1 MADSY
6 NIYIKIYVK
15 EDAESESG
23 IKKGPTALV
32 FDVFDFPVFVK
43 KKRRR
48 DMKTSVLTQN
58 PTTPFDSRYSETP
71 F

>member
-6 NIYIKIYVK
+6 NIDIKMYVK
-15 EDAESESG
+15 KDAESKSS
-23 IKKGPTALV
+23 IKKCPTVLV
-32 FDVFDFPVFVK
+32 FDDFDIPVFVK
-43 KKRRR
+43 KIRRR
-48 DMKTSVLTQN
+48 DMKSSVRTHN